1 MKPSLLCAEPIFFS
15 PLYLNTKN
23 ISTEKLL
30 ALYRTANL
38 FFSKTDNV
46 MNKILDMEKHSEKL
60 SVDCSPIE
68 RHKLIHETKGL
79 SIDFQ
84 CILKNEGQKMMEI
97 SVHIVP
103 GEVLKRAQQG
113 KSELIPQQM
122 LVDNL
127 GKLVIMLILKE
138 IRRRFFYKVMD
149 CFKTFGKNLQ
159 ELSLITQ
166 LLKKGRINSGRN
178 LLKEAS
184 IDDFRT
190 WKYRDQFEQLMSKEL
205 LPEGMQVRETIKTC
219 FKIGQDNDYSL
230 IRDAKKRQ
238 ALLEITIRETK
249 KDKIN
254 NATKV

>member
-1 MKPSLLCAEPIFFS
+1 MKPSLLCADPIFFS

-38 FFSKTDNV
+38 FFSKKDNV

-84 CILKNEGQKMMEI
+84 CILKDEGQKMMEI

-113 KSELIPQQM
+113 KSELIPHQM

-138 IRRRFFYKVMD
+138 IRRWFFYKVTD
-149 CFKTFGKNLQ
+149 YFKTFGKNLQ
-159 ELSLITQ
+159 ELSFITQ
-166 LLKKGRINSGRN
+166 LLNKDRINSGRS
-178 LLKEAS
+178 LLKETS
-184 IDDFRT
+184 IDDLRF
-190 WKYRDQFEQLMSKEL
+190 WKYHDQFEQLMSKEL
-205 LPEGMQVRETIKTC
+205 LPEGMLVRETIKTC
-219 FKIGQDNDYSL
+219 YKIGQDNDDSL
-230 IRDAKKRQ
+230 IREAKQRQ
-238 ALLEITIRETK
+238 ALLEITTRETK
-249 KDKIN
+249 NDQIFALVTN
-254 NATKV
+254 